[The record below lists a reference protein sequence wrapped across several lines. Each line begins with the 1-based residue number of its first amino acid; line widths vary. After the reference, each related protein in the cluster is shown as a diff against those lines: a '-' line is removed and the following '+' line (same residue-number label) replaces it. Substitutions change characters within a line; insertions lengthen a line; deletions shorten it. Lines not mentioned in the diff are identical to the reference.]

1 MKELALQASAVVI
14 FVAAQALLSRYPR
27 RLLIHAEYACGGTV
41 LRMRPGRYAC
51 LAGLPIVPTGLVV
64 WVVLTIARRPGEWF
78 GLALAAV
85 LATAGVATMAWCIA
99 AEFRERIHLDAQG
112 IDWVGVLRRR
122 RVPWARVSR
131 IAYNRHHHWFFLTA
145 ADGTHLW
152 LWDDLV
158 GIADFAELAL
168 ALLPPFVLLAAP
180 DAKAVLEELVAEG
193 RAAGAA

>member
-1 MKELALQASAVVI
+1 MEELALQASAVAI
-14 FVAAQALLSRYPR
+14 FLAAQALLSWHPR
-27 RLLIHAEYACGGTV
+27 RLRMHAEYVCGATV

-64 WVVLTIARRPGEWF
+64 WVVLTVARRPGEWF

-99 AEFRERIHLDAQG
+99 AEFRERIHVDAQG
-112 IDWVGVLRRR
+112 IDWVGVLGRR

-131 IAYNRHHHWFFLTA
+131 IAYNPMHHWFFLTA

-152 LWDDLV
+152 LWDNLV

-168 ALLPPFVLLAAP
+168 EMLPPFVLLAEP
-180 DAKAVLEELVAEG
+180 GAKKALEELVAEG
-193 RAAGAA
+193 RAAGTA